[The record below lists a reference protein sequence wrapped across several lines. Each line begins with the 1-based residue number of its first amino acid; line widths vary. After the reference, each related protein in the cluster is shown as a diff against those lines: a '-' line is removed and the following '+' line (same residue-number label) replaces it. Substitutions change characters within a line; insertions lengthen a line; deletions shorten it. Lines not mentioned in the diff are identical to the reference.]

1 MCELEQIIRI
11 FSVLQKQILPN
22 TEAKKLGTILQTE
35 TMCQMSTVPMYAN
48 FKVRSTNTVERMQ
61 VRAKLTKE

>member
-1 MCELEQIIRI
+1 M
-11 FSVLQKQILPN
+11 LQNQILAN

-35 TMCQMSTVPMYAN
+35 TMCQMSTVPKPMYAN